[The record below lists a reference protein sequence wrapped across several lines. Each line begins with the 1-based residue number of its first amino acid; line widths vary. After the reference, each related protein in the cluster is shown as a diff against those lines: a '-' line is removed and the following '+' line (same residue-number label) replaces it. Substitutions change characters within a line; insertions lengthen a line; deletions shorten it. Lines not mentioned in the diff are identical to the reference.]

1 MSQRAQATDQMSAT
15 IEDLMGRREH

>member
-15 IEDLMGRREH
+15 IEDLMGR